1 VSDDALSAGDVF
13 RASLDAVVIMDA
25 QGLVRDWNPAAERTF
40 GHTRAEALGREVAEL
55 IIPGPLRHAHRNG
68 LRRHVETGDAAM
80 LDRRLE
86 LSALRQDGS
95 EFPIELKITRL
106 SGTDE
111 PMFVGFLREL
121 ADRGFSRREN
131 VGLQKRM
138 AFLAQVG
145 LMLDSSLDYGQTL
158 RSLADMTVP
167 ELAQLT
173 IIDLVDGDG
182 SIAPAVAASIDPA
195 YARALEEVRRS
206 HPLDMSGP
214 HPVAGVL
221 RTGESALLPEMGH
234 AFLRQV
240 ASGEEHLNLIEQLG
254 YHSAIVVPLVAR
266 QHVIGTLSLLRMR
279 DAESFAEDDLVLAE
293 ELARRAA
300 IVVDNAR
307 LYESSRRLA
316 GTLQASLLPRRLPDI
331 IGVTM
336 AARYR
341 PALEGQEVGGDF
353 YDAFQIEENRWAIA
367 IGDVCG
373 KGAEAAA
380 LTALGRYTIRALA
393 EHDATVVLE
402 RLNEAVIRDR
412 DVTERRFLTVLLA
425 NLTVQPDR
433 LELEIAAAGHPPPLI
448 LRADGSVEP
457 VAVAGTLLGV
467 ASQVSFESQQVSL
480 HPGDAILLYTDGLT
494 DARAPGR
501 FMSDAELA
509 ELLARGHGLNVEQ
522 LAEFIED
529 GATSGAAPRDDI
541 AILVVQF
548 AGVPASR
555 RRSAGVP
562 GRHTTDEVANALE
575 ASRLQQAGR
584 DR

>member
-1 VSDDALSAGDVF
+1 MSDDPLSAGDVF

-25 QGLVRDWNPAAERTF
+25 HGLVRDWNPAAERTF
-40 GHTRAEALGREVAEL
+40 GYSRAEALGREVAEL
-55 IIPGPLRHAHRNG
+55 IIPGALRHAHRNG

-86 LSALRQDGS
+86 LSALRRDGS
-95 EFPIELKITRL
+95 EFPMELTITRL

-111 PMFVGFLREL
+111 LMFVGFLREL
-121 ADRGFSRREN
+121 ADRSFSRREN

-145 LMLDSSLDYGQTL
+145 LMLDNSLDYGETL

-221 RTGESALLPEMGH
+221 RTGESALLPDMGD

-266 QHVIGTLSLLRMR
+266 QHVIGTLSLLRMH

-331 IGVTM
+331 PGVRM

-353 YDAFQIEENRWAIA
+353 YDAFQIDENRWAIA

-393 EHDATVVLE
+393 EHDAPTVLE
-402 RLNEAVIRDR
+402 RLNEAVIRDQ
-412 DVTERRFLTVLLA
+412 DMTERRFLTVLLA
-425 NLTVQPDR
+425 NLTVKPGG

-457 VAVAGTLLGV
+457 VAVGGTLLGV
-467 ASQVSFESQQVSL
+467 ASQVSFEPQQVSL

-501 FMSDAELA
+501 FMSDADLA

-522 LAEFIED
+522 LAEFVED
-529 GATSGAAPRDDI
+529 GATAGQAPRDDI

-548 AGVPASR
+548 AGVPVSP

-562 GRHTTDEVANALE
+562 GRHATDEVADALE
-575 ASRLQQAGR
+575 ASRL
-584 DR
+584 